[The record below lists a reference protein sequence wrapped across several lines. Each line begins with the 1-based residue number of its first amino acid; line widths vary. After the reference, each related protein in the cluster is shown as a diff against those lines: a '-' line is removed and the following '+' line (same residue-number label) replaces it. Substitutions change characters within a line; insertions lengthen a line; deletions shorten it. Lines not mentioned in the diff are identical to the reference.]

1 MSELY
6 NQVKAIQAEEAR
18 RRAQVNAPGRGSASD
33 QQARNIP
40 SGPPTRPQSTTD
52 ILGLVNPTQFPQLGG
67 EFIRGDNRPPA
78 NTEFGGNQPMPLPTS
93 FREIDVATL
102 PIQSLLSS
110 GEGSQTGDSE
120 SDELNML
127 NELKDV
133 RGKTPEK
140 QIIDTVKA
148 ASVGGLVHGKQTANS
163 QKEEGMLSGL
173 VGGVTTLLGNIDTD
187 RLLRIMTNPAL
198 QQGSMGPEANV
209 GQNFIRRLV
218 EANYNVNQED
228 ALAAQTGQTN
238 NLAAYKAETARLKEL
253 STTSPKLSSEIIK
266 LYKQNESYGQSLNAI
281 ANAKTYI
288 NDAYG
293 GVGGTAQSLLV
304 GMGRALGVNV
314 QMTANES
321 IKDAGNRVKAAIIG
335 SGMFGRETSSKEL
348 KLLDKLV
355 LQIST
360 LTSKDQVLNSFEQL
374 TKTFQGNMQLN
385 ASLIKEAGFK
395 SPSEM
400 AGENLST
407 GLISKRELY
416 SGGS

>member
-1 MSELY
+1 MAETQREKVQDFFKRLGTTTDQYKDTGAPFLLDAGDAVYRALNNSPIRPPTSIEINNPSVRTVPAESLQNTDPVTGQRVGLLNDMGEVDKVK
-6 NQVKAIQAEEAR
+6 NQI
-18 RRAQVNAPGRGSASD
+18 AQRNIERPAQDNAGSVVNAVSDASNLGT
-33 QQARNIP
+33 AY
-40 SGPPTRPQSTTD
+40 GTD
-52 ILGLVNPTQFPQLGG
+52 
-67 EFIRGDNRPPA
+67 
-78 NTEFGGNQPMPLPTS
+78 
-93 FREIDVATL
+93 
-102 PIQSLLSS
+102 
-110 GEGSQTGDSE
+110 
-120 SDELNML
+120 
-127 NELKDV
+127 
-133 RGKTPEK
+133 
-140 QIIDTVKA
+140 
-148 ASVGGLVHGKQTANS
+148 TANS

-266 LYKQNESYGQSLNAI
+266 LYKQNESYGQSLTAI
-281 ANAKTYI
+281 ADAKKYI
-288 NDAYG
+288 NGAYAGAGGDARG
-293 GVGGTAQSLLV
+293 ALV
-304 GMGRALGVNV
+304 GIARFFGSDVK
-314 QMTANES
+314 MTGNEK
-321 IKDAGNRVKAAIIG
+321 IEDVANRVKAAIIG

-360 LTSKDQVLNSFEQL
+360 LKAKDQVLNSFEQL

-385 ASLIKEAGFK
+385 TDLLRSAGFQ
-395 SPSEM
+395 SRSDISR
-400 AGENLST
+400 GN
-407 GLISKRELY
+407 GLFSKRELY
-416 SGGS
+416 SGGQ

>member
-1 MSELY
+1 MAETQREKVQDFFKRLGTTTDQYKDTGAPFLLDAGDAVYRALNNSPIRSPTSIEINNPSVRTVPAESLQNTDPVTGQRVGLLNDMGEVDKVK
-6 NQVKAIQAEEAR
+6 NQI
-18 RRAQVNAPGRGSASD
+18 AQRNIERPAQDNAGSVVNAVSDASNLGT
-33 QQARNIP
+33 AY
-40 SGPPTRPQSTTD
+40 GTD
-52 ILGLVNPTQFPQLGG
+52 
-67 EFIRGDNRPPA
+67 
-78 NTEFGGNQPMPLPTS
+78 
-93 FREIDVATL
+93 
-102 PIQSLLSS
+102 
-110 GEGSQTGDSE
+110 
-120 SDELNML
+120 
-127 NELKDV
+127 
-133 RGKTPEK
+133 
-140 QIIDTVKA
+140 
-148 ASVGGLVHGKQTANS
+148 TANS

-198 QQGSMGPEANV
+198 QQGSIGPEANV

-228 ALAAQTGQTN
+228 ALAAQAGQTN

-288 NDAYG
+288 NDAWG

-314 QMTANES
+314 KMTANES
-321 IKDAGNRVKAAIIG
+321 IKDVGNRVKAAIIG

-355 LQIST
+355 QDIS
-360 LTSKDQVLNSFEQL
+360 LSTSKDQVLNSFEQL

-385 ASLIKEAGFK
+385 ARLIKQAGFK
-395 SPSEM
+395 STSEM

-407 GLISKRELY
+407 GLIAKR
-416 SGGS
+416 GD